1 VRRPRRDKRL
11 QHRTA
16 DDPGG
21 HRRRVDELEL
31 ELDRLEL
38 DRLEL
43 DRLELDELELVDRHE
58 RQLE

>member
-1 VRRPRRDKRL
+1 MRRPRRDKRL

-31 ELDRLEL
+31 ELEL
-38 DRLEL
+38 DKREL